1 MNTGLLITFVI
12 VAVWSLL
19 MGICI
24 GVLVESNSLRKWYDE
39 RLDIIEERYKRKYDK
54 DGDSDD
60 QP

>member
-39 RLDIIEERYKRKYDK
+39 RLDIIEERYKRN
-54 DGDSDD
+54 GDSK
-60 QP
+60 